1 MKYTEFIK
9 KMNSLGF
16 SVETDDVET
25 LRCRR
30 IDTNTVII
38 RISKV
43 FENDM
48 AINMFTSEPN
58 ETMAIKLATKLAR
71 TPLNDRIGS
80 AQYEIMLPNLLTSAE
95 NRQYITEHKGYYFV
109 STPSPQYGKRV
120 FSEYDMLNI
129 PKEYHVF
136 ARNVKTGEPY
146 MAEGVSL

>member
-1 MKYTEFIK
+1 MKYIEFIK

-16 SVETDDVET
+16 SVETGNTET
-25 LRCRR
+25 LICKR
-30 IDTNTVII
+30 IDIGTIVMS
-38 RISKV
+38 ISKV
-43 FENDM
+43 FENAMTID
-48 AINMFTSEPN
+48 ILTSEPN
-58 ETMAIKLATKLAR
+58 ETMAIKLATELAM

>member
-1 MKYTEFIK
+1 
-9 KMNSLGF
+9 MNSLGF

-71 TPLNDRIGS
+71 TPLVDRIS
-80 AQYEIMLPNLLTSAE
+80 PSKYEIILPGLYTPSERNLGIVE
-95 NRQYITEHKGYYFV
+95 YNGRYFV
-109 STPSPQYGKRV
+109 SSIPSCCGKCI
-120 FSEYDMLNI
+120 FSESDMLDV

-136 ARNVKTGEPY
+136 ARNIETGEPY
-146 MAEGVSL
+146 IAEGVSL